1 MALDPMAQAEQQ
13 QLRGLLSLATDPQE
27 AQAIQ
32 QQLGLIDPTEEWTAQ
47 RMPTTSEL
55 LSYAVAPVS
64 RGFSGLFDSFQNKQ
78 ERVSEAWADP
88 KISKTEALAQTAV
101 NAGGAGVDLINT
113 PFTIAAD
120 YAIPGTIVGDTINKG
135 IEGGL
140 KSALMTDAGKM
151 LGEKWENLSEQN
163 KRRLATAGIATDV
176 ILTRLGFKGGVN
188 ATTRNAWIAVKDFYS
203 GNPVKKISGT
213 LDSFIK
219 KGVPNALQEA
229 VSPQAQANL
238 SKGLTVGLQDEIKQ
252 IVESV
257 KHFDTVKTKLAASE
271 WDPKKADFTPEQAAA
286 YQHMADMGQG
296 FKDVNKPSTSLS
308 YIDGA
313 MIQKL
318 YMLKQQGRDIGILEG
333 LVQEPHALF
342 VGTLD
347 DTAGIVNALKGDT
360 NLPLGVAQRFVEIDQ
375 KTYSSNRKMSLD
387 PWVMPQA
394 KNNHVVVRTA
404 AGGASN
410 LGREQMGQ
418 LGSRQGGFFNTFN
431 NIVSENPQE
440 ALYRQVAKKEKVV
453 ATAKRNLDKHPNRAS
468 FLKNYQEKLQ
478 DLNTLKYDAANAATE
493 ASVKVTLGALRKQGI
508 TELTPETLKYFAQAS
523 DLSPSDQAKYVRLKS
538 IENPTSRERESIRTL
553 ERKKPKGKGGGK
565 KSINDGGGYVLSKPD
580 ADGYYYMVGSHHS
593 AAKELGGVGVKIAIN
608 PSSGQVY
615 TSIRDGHDML
625 GLNPVGGKGL
635 VTIVQPSGFNM
646 YDMVKKGKTTL
657 HGTPF
662 DASTK
667 AKEAIVKTEK
677 ATGLT
682 APEKGSANAVK
693 GDMALTNMM
702 VEVAKNYNAPVRPQD
717 YLRAG
722 RNVAGLGYLA
732 AQGTDPEKENILP
745 QGLMKPPRSF

>member
-32 QQLGLIDPTEEWTAQ
+32 QQLGMIAPAGEGTAQ

-140 KSALMTDAGKM
+140 KSALMTDAGRA

-203 GNPVKKISGT
+203 GNPVAKISGT

-219 KGVPNALQEA
+219 KGVPNALKEA

-257 KHFDTVKTKLAASE
+257 KHFDTVKAKLSASE
-271 WDPKKADFTPEQAAA
+271 WDPKKADFTPDEATA

-296 FKDVNKPSTSLS
+296 F
-308 YIDGA
+308 
-313 MIQKL
+313 
-318 YMLKQQGRDIGILEG
+318 
-333 LVQEPHALF
+333 
-342 VGTLD
+342 
-347 DTAGIVNALKGDT
+347 
-360 NLPLGVAQRFVEIDQ
+360 
-375 KTYSSNRKMSLD
+375 
-387 PWVMPQA
+387 
-394 KNNHVVVRTA
+394 
-404 AGGASN
+404 
-410 LGREQMGQ
+410 
-418 LGSRQGGFFNTFN
+418 
-431 NIVSENPQE
+431 
-440 ALYRQVAKKEKVV
+440 
-453 ATAKRNLDKHPNRAS
+453 
-468 FLKNYQEKLQ
+468 
-478 DLNTLKYDAANAATE
+478 
-493 ASVKVTLGALRKQGI
+493 
-508 TELTPETLKYFAQAS
+508 
-523 DLSPSDQAKYVRLKS
+523 
-538 IENPTSRERESIRTL
+538 
-553 ERKKPKGKGGGK
+553 
-565 KSINDGGGYVLSKPD
+565 
-580 ADGYYYMVGSHHS
+580 
-593 AAKELGGVGVKIAIN
+593 
-608 PSSGQVY
+608 
-615 TSIRDGHDML
+615 
-625 GLNPVGGKGL
+625 
-635 VTIVQPSGFNM
+635 
-646 YDMVKKGKTTL
+646 
-657 HGTPF
+657 
-662 DASTK
+662 
-667 AKEAIVKTEK
+667 
-677 ATGLT
+677 
-682 APEKGSANAVK
+682 
-693 GDMALTNMM
+693 
-702 VEVAKNYNAPVRPQD
+702 
-717 YLRAG
+717 
-722 RNVAGLGYLA
+722 
-732 AQGTDPEKENILP
+732 
-745 QGLMKPPRSF
+745 